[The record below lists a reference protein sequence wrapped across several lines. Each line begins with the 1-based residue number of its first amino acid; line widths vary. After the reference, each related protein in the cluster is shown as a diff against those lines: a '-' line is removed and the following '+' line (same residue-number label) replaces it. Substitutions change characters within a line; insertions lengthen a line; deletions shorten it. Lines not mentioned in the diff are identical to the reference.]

1 MKYCLETSL
10 AWVDRGIKQGEKESG
25 SIEESKM
32 KVMKGQKLMF
42 LSPLP
47 AYDASEEDG
56 QLFTLGY
63 N

>member
-10 AWVDRGIKQGEKESG
+10 AWVDRGIKKREKT
-25 SIEESKM
+25 IEESKM
-32 KVMKGQKLMF
+32 KVVKGQKLTF

-56 QLFTLGY
+56 RLLYFRV
-63 N
+63 